1 MIEIRINYEGE
12 LHCSA
17 LHVPS
22 GNTLVTD
29 APVDNNGRGEAF
41 SPTDLVATALGSCM
55 ATVMGI
61 VAQRKQCDLAGL
73 RIVVQ
78 KEMSQDTPRRIVSLP
93 VAITMP
99 IRENHPVAAL
109 LQAAV
114 LSCPVHHSIHP
125 DISVDVTWDW
135 RKENS

>member
-1 MIEIRINYEGE
+1 MVEIKIDYEGQ

-22 GNTLVTD
+22 GNRIVTD

-41 SPTDLVATALGSCM
+41 SPTDLVATALGACM

-61 VAQRKQCDLAGL
+61 VAQRKEIDLTGMK
-73 RIVVQ
+73 ISVQ
-78 KEMSQDTPRRIVSLP
+78 KHMSTDTPRRIIALP
-93 VAITMP
+93 VAIAMP
-99 IRENHPVAAL
+99 IAADHPALPL

-114 LSCPVHHSIHP
+114 HSCPVHHSLHP
-125 DISVDVTWDW
+125 DILVDITW
-135 RKENS
+135 SFSS

>member
-22 GNTLVTD
+22 GNVIVTD

-41 SPTDLVATALGSCM
+41 SPTDLVATALGACM

-61 VAQRKQCDLAGL
+61 VAKRKEVELAGMK
-73 RIVVQ
+73 ITVH
-78 KEMSQDTPRRIVSLP
+78 KEMSTDTPRRIVALP
-93 VAITMP
+93 VAITMTIVESHAIAP
-99 IRENHPVAAL
+99 L

-114 LSCPVHHSIHP
+114 HACPVHNSIHP
-125 DISVDVTWDW
+125 DIDVPIVWLW
-135 RKENS
+135 QQA

>member
-1 MIEIRINYEGE
+1 MVEIRIDYEGE

-22 GNTLVTD
+22 GNILVTD

-41 SPTDLVATALGSCM
+41 SPTDLVATALGACM

-61 VAQRKQCDLAGL
+61 VAKRKEVDLAGMK
-73 RIVVQ
+73 IVVHKQ
-78 KEMSQDTPRRIVSLP
+78 MSTDTPRRIVALP

-99 IRENHPVAAL
+99 ISADHPLAPL
-109 LQAAV
+109 LEAAV
-114 LSCPVHHSIHP
+114 HACPVHHSIHP
-125 DISVDVTWDW
+125 DIQVDVTWSW
-135 RKENS
+135 AV

>member
-1 MIEIRINYEGE
+1 MVEIRIDYEGE

-41 SPTDLVATALGSCM
+41 SPTDLVATALGACM

-61 VAQRKQCDLAGL
+61 VAKRKEIELAGMK
-73 RIVVQ
+73 IVVH
-78 KEMSQDTPRRIVSLP
+78 KEMSQDAPRRIVRLP
-93 VAITMP
+93 VAIAMP
-99 IRENHPVAAL
+99 IAADHPAAPL
-109 LQAAV
+109 LQA
-114 LSCPVHHSIHP
+114 SIHGCPVHNSIHP
-125 DISVDVTWDW
+125 DIEVPVTWTW
-135 RKENS
+135 M

>member
-1 MIEIRINYEGE
+1 MIETRINYEGE

-22 GNTLVTD
+22 GNVIATD

-41 SPTDLVATALGSCM
+41 SPTDLVATALGACM

-61 VAQRKQCDLAGL
+61 VAKRKDVELAGMK
-73 RIVVQ
+73 ITVH
-78 KEMSQDTPRRIVSLP
+78 KEMSTDAPRRIIALP
-93 VAITMP
+93 VFITMP
-99 IRENHPVAAL
+99 IVETHVIAPL

-114 LSCPVHHSIHP
+114 HACPVHHSIHP
-125 DISVDVTWDW
+125 DIVVPIVWVW
-135 RKENS
+135 RQE